1 MTLSITSV
9 SIKSSLCLV
18 SWRLFNVCIY
28 LNLSLRMQCQ
38 IFVKPNLALTGA
50 GTIKLFTLVASVHH
64 LRLVVRL
71 EKCVFYVRMRKII
84 IQHSYVLNLGAHA
97 CLSLALYL
105 QPGLGS
111 TQVELPSC
119 STFCKGRLL
128 TLPTKIRLG
137 WQVPRTHKIEHPEW
151 KVLWYRP

>member
-1 MTLSITSV
+1 MTLSITTL
-9 SIKSSLCLV
+9 SIKLSLCLV
-18 SWRLFNVCIY
+18 SWSLFNVCIY

-64 LRLVVRL
+64 LRPHGAFRKVR
-71 EKCVFYVRMRKII
+71 KRKII
-84 IQHSYVLNLGAHA
+84 IQHSFGLNLGAHA
-97 CLSLALYL
+97 CLPLALYL

-111 TQVELPSC
+111 TQVEIPSC
-119 STFCKGRLL
+119 FTFCKGRLL

-137 WQVPRTHKIEHPEW
+137 WQVPRTHKIEHPE
-151 KVLWYRP
+151 